1 MLGSWCCISQGVHF
15 HTPGFLSSEQQTR
28 QGAESLPTEEEWT
41 AAINAAGPGARQQ
54 GNLLLPTPPCALLGV
69 PMATASGGAHSSIFC
84 GRKKNHAQG
93 VSQPSGEAGHSLQ
106 VGRLERLGL
115 GTLLR
120 PDFVP
125 LCTLSKRIV
134 RPLEKKG

>member
-1 MLGSWCCISQGVHF
+1 MDRGNKHSRAGCAPAGQFIAP
-15 HTPGFLSSEQQTR
+15 HTSLRSPGC
-28 QGAESLPTEEEWT
+28 P
-41 AAINAAGPGARQQ
+41 I
-54 GNLLLPTPPCALLGV
+54 
-69 PMATASGGAHSSIFC
+69 ATASGGAHSSIFC

-120 PDFVP
+120 PDFVS
-125 LCTLSKRIV
+125 LCTLSKRTV